1 VPARES
7 CSLYA
12 GMVMVTNGVSVSI
25 LFFLSSWFMRKTR
38 SQNTAKYRE
47 MKYVVQRRMV
57 VAMFI

>member
-1 VPARES
+1 
-7 CSLYA
+7 
-12 GMVMVTNGVSVSI
+12 
-25 LFFLSSWFMRKTR
+25 MRKTR